1 MTRIA
6 VGAFLHETNTFAP
19 TKATYDDFVHGG
31 GWPSMAHGADVLKVM
46 RKINVGLAGFVEA
59 AEANGWELVP
69 TISAAAVPSAHVTN
83 DAFERVMKEMVDG
96 IAAAGPIDAVYLDL
110 HGAMVTEHYDD
121 GEGETLA
128 RVRKVIGKDLPLV
141 VSLDLHA
148 NVSPEM
154 MAHADALIAYRTY
167 PHVDMADTG
176 RACARH
182 LALMLKTKARFA
194 KAFRQLPFLI
204 PISWQC
210 TNDQPTKG
218 IYEKLA
224 ALESD
229 AVPTL
234 SFAPGFPAADFRDCG
249 PSVFAY
255 GRTQADAD
263 AAADKLVALV
273 ESHEDDFDGRIYSP
287 DDGVRLAMELAK
299 SASKPIVIADTQDN
313 PGAGGDSDTTG
324 MLRAL
329 VRNKASGAIGV
340 IYDPESASAA
350 HAAGVG
356 ATVTLDLGGK
366 SGIPGDAPYKETFVV
381 EKLSDGKFVASGPYY
396 GGRDMDM
403 GLSAC
408 LRIGDVRVV
417 VGSYKAQLADQ
428 SMYRY
433 VGIEPTEQKIL
444 VNKSSVH
451 FRADFEPIA
460 EKLLICAA
468 PGAMPADTATL
479 PWTRLRPG
487 IRIKPNG
494 PAFTAPPNLAQH
506 LQSRD
511 NRHAHHR
518 THRRLCRRTHRHQ
531 ARSACPSRDRL
542 RGSAHLRHRR
552 GEAEGM
558 GHRGASRPRRHRR
571 DRRAQGQGQ
580 RRQAHRPARR
590 HGRAADGGEHQ
601 PEMAL
606 DHSRPLPRLRP

>member
-31 GWPSMAHGADVLKVM
+31 GWPSMAMGDNVLKVM
-46 RKINVGLAGFVEA
+46 RNINVGSAGFVEA
-59 AEANGWELVP
+59 AEAQRWEMVP
-69 TISAAAVPSAHVTN
+69 TISCAASPSAHVTK
-83 DAFERVMKEMVDG
+83 DAYERIVKVMIDG
-96 IAAAGPIDAVYLDL
+96 IKAAGPLDGVYLDL
-110 HGAMVTEHYDD
+110 HGAMVTEHLDD
-121 GEGETLA
+121 GEGEILA
-128 RVRKVIGKDLPLV
+128 RVRHVIGKELPLV

-148 NVSPEM
+148 NVTPEM
-154 MAHADALIAYRTY
+154 VEHADALVAYRTY

-176 RACARH
+176 RAAARH
-182 LALMLKTKARFA
+182 LALLLRTGQRFA

-210 TNDQPTKG
+210 TNDEPTKG
-218 IYEKLA
+218 IYQKLA
-224 ALESD
+224 SLETD

-234 SFAPGFPAADFRDCG
+234 SFAPGFPAADFAHCG

-255 GRTQADAD
+255 GKTQADAD
-263 AAADKLVALV
+263 AAADELTKLIIG
-273 ESHEDDFDGRIYSP
+273 HEDDFDGRIFTP
-287 DDGVRLAMELAK
+287 DEGVRHAMELAK
-299 SASKPIVIADTQDN
+299 TATKPIVIADTQDN

-329 VRNKASGAIGV
+329 VRNNASKAAIGV
-340 IYDPESASAA
+340 IYDPQSAKAA

-356 ATVTLDLGGK
+356 ATVTLALGGK

-381 EKLSDGKFVASGPYY
+381 EQLSDGQFVAPGPYY

-403 GLSAC
+403 GPSAC

-417 VGSYKAQLADQ
+417 VSSHKAQLADQ

-433 VGIEPTEQKIL
+433 VGIEPTEQSIL

-468 PGAMPADTATL
+468 PGAMPADTAAL

-494 PAFTAPPNLAQH
+494 APFSPATPTRAKAPAN
-506 LQSRD
+506 
-511 NRHAHHR
+511 
-518 THRRLCRRTHRHQ
+518 
-531 ARSACPSRDRL
+531 
-542 RGSAHLRHRR
+542 G
-552 GEAEGM
+552 
-558 GHRGASRPRRHRR
+558 
-571 DRRAQGQGQ
+571 
-580 RRQAHRPARR
+580 
-590 HGRAADGGEHQ
+590 
-601 PEMAL
+601 
-606 DHSRPLPRLRP
+606 

>member
-96 IAAAGPIDAVYLDL
+96 IAAAGSIDAVYLDL
-110 HGAMVTEHYDD
+110 HGAMVTENYDD

-128 RVRKVIGKDLPLV
+128 RVRKVIRKDLPLV

-154 MAHADALIAYRTY
+154 MEHADALIAYRTY
-167 PHVDMADTG
+167 PHIDMADTG

-182 LALMLKTKARFA
+182 LALMLKTGLRFA

-218 IYEKLA
+218 IYEKLT

-255 GRTQADAD
+255 GRTQANTD

-329 VRNKASGAIGV
+329 VRNKAQRAATGV
-340 IYDPESASAA
+340 IYDPQSAKAA
-350 HAAGVG
+350 HAAGEG
-356 ATVTLDLGGK
+356 ATVTLALGGK

-381 EKLSDGKFVASGPYY
+381 EKLSDGNFVAPGPYF
-396 GGRDMDM
+396 GGRVMDM
-403 GLSAC
+403 GPSAC
-408 LRIGDVRVV
+408 LRIGDVRAVV
-417 VGSYKAQLADQ
+417 ASNKAQLADQ
-428 SMYRY
+428 AMYRY

-468 PGAMPADTATL
+468 PGAMPADTADL
-479 PWTRLRPG
+479 PWTRLKPG

-494 PAFTAPPNLAQH
+494 APFNPATK
-506 LQSRD
+506 SRS
-511 NRHAHHR
+511 
-518 THRRLCRRTHRHQ
+518 T
-531 ARSACPSRDRL
+531 
-542 RGSAHLRHRR
+542 G
-552 GEAEGM
+552 
-558 GHRGASRPRRHRR
+558 
-571 DRRAQGQGQ
+571 
-580 RRQAHRPARR
+580 
-590 HGRAADGGEHQ
+590 
-601 PEMAL
+601 
-606 DHSRPLPRLRP
+606 